1 MEQPTDHEDR
11 AFWGFLVIAQIWA
24 ATGRGWWLAA
34 PWLVLCVWVRAPYW
48 FKWLK
53 KA

>member
-11 AFWGFLVIAQIWA
+11 AFWSFLLISQILA
-24 ATGRGWWLAA
+24 ATGRGWWMAL
-34 PWLVLCVWVRAPYW
+34 PWFGLCLWVRAPYW
-48 FKWLK
+48 FKLLK